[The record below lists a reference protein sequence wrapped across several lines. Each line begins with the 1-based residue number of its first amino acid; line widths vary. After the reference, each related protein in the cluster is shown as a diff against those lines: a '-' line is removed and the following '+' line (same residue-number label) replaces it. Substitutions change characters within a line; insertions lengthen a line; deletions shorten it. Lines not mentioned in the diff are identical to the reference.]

1 MRNVTMRTP
10 EEQSAYDTGWH
21 LREIGHL
28 EMLDSYKH
36 DPKLR
41 KAFEQGWNDAA
52 AWCAKK
58 EQA

>member
-1 MRNVTMRTP
+1 
-10 EEQSAYDTGWH
+10 
-21 LREIGHL
+21 
-28 EMLDSYKH
+28 MLDSYKH